1 MEHLSSA
8 TYSCHPTP
16 LPLRPSLVQPIR
28 GDEVVMAVV
37 VVEDEDED
45 VVVVVVVSRA
55 AGGALDEAQHQPK
68 HETCTA
74 DPPPLDR
81 PWRTPK
87 KESTAVWLHH
97 ACYTTPANS
106 KDL

>member
-37 VVEDEDED
+37 VVEDEDEH
-45 VVVVVVVSRA
+45 VVVVVVSRA
-55 AGGALDEAQHQPK
+55 VGGALDEAQHQPQNTK
-68 HETCTA
+68 HA
-74 DPPPLDR
+74 PQIL
-81 PWRTPK
+81 
-87 KESTAVWLHH
+87 LH
-97 ACYTTPANS
+97 
-106 KDL
+106 

>member
-45 VVVVVVVSRA
+45 VVVVVSRA

-68 HETCTA
+68 HETLLKIMSRCI
-74 DPPPLDR
+74 
-81 PWRTPK
+81 
-87 KESTAVWLHH
+87 
-97 ACYTTPANS
+97 N
-106 KDL
+106 

>member
-16 LPLRPSLVQPIR
+16 LPLCPSLLQPIR

-37 VVEDEDED
+37 VVEEDEDED

-55 AGGALDEAQHQPK
+55 VGGALDEAQHQPQNTK
-68 HETCTA
+68 HA
-74 DPPPLDR
+74 PQIL
-81 PWRTPK
+81 
-87 KESTAVWLHH
+87 LH
-97 ACYTTPANS
+97 
-106 KDL
+106 

>member
-45 VVVVVVVSRA
+45 VVVVVVSRA
-55 AGGALDEAQHQPK
+55 VGGALDEAQHQPQNTK
-68 HETCTA
+68 HA
-74 DPPPLDR
+74 PQIL
-81 PWRTPK
+81 
-87 KESTAVWLHH
+87 LH
-97 ACYTTPANS
+97 
-106 KDL
+106 